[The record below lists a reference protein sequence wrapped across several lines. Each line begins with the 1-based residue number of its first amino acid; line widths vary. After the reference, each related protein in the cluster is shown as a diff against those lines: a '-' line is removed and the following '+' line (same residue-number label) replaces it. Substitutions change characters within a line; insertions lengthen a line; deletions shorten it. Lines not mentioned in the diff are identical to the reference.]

1 MVQVWSPLRISR
13 QDSLD
18 EVSSRVRNVD
28 VVRERIA
35 VLADAPVSCL
45 HVGRLERRFSNNE
58 RVDYD
63 AQRPNIHLVRVA
75 ALAFED
81 LGGDIV
87 RRTANRAL
95 LLTIKVKLR
104 GKAKVAQFDLHLVV
118 EEEVA
123 EFEVTMDDSVRV

>member
-1 MVQVWSPLRISR
+1 MVQVRTPLRISR

-18 EVSSRVRNVD
+18 EVSSRVRNID
-28 VVRERIA
+28 VVWKRIA
-35 VLADAPVSCL
+35 VLADAPVSCF
-45 HVGRLERRFSNNE
+45 HVGCLERRFSNNE
-58 RVDYD
+58 RVDDD

-87 RRTANRAL
+87 RRTADRAL
-95 LLTIKVKLR
+95 LLAIKVKLR
-104 GKAKVAQFDLHLVV
+104 GKAEVTQLDLHLVV

>member
-87 RRTANRAL
+87 WRTANRAL

>member
-104 GKAKVAQFDLHLVV
+104 GKAKVAQLDLHLVV

>member
-123 EFEVTMDDSVRV
+123 EFEVTMDDPVRV

>member
-1 MVQVWSPLRISR
+1 MVQVRTPLRISR

-18 EVSSRVRNVD
+18 EVSSRVRNID
-28 VVRERIA
+28 VVWKRIA
-35 VLADAPVSCL
+35 VLADAPVSCF
-45 HVGRLERRFSNNE
+45 HVGRLERRFPNNE
-58 RVDYD
+58 RVDDD

-95 LLTIKVKLR
+95 LLAIKVKLR
-104 GKAKVAQFDLHLVV
+104 GKAEVTQLDLHLVV

>member
-1 MVQVWSPLRISR
+1 M
-13 QDSLD
+13 
-18 EVSSRVRNVD
+18 
-28 VVRERIA
+28 VREGIA
-35 VLADAPVSCL
+35 VLADAPVRCF

-87 RRTANRAL
+87 RRTANRTL

-104 GKAKVAQFDLHLVV
+104 GKAKVTQFDLHLVV
-118 EEEVA
+118 KEEVA
-123 EFEVTMDDSVRV
+123 KLEVTMDDSVRV